1 MNYYR
6 RYCGDYARDTGHLT
20 LEEHG
25 AFTILLD
32 HQYATEKPLP
42 EDFPSLFRICRAY
55 SKSEKESVR
64 KVVDNFFPKC
74 NGGRGNKRAIKQIP
88 KERKAIDS
96 AIGRAKDA
104 AEKRWTAQRLKAMHD
119 APSNAPSI
127 TTSNAQAMPS
137 LSHSVLKE
145 EKDART
151 RSQDENRNGESKKI
165 GVYLKAVKS

>member
-42 EDFPSLFRICRAY
+42 EDLPSLFRICRAY
-55 SKSEKESVR
+55 TKSEKESVR
-64 KVVDNFFPKC
+64 KVVDSFFPKC
-74 NGGRGNKRAIKQIP
+74 AGGRGNKRAIKQIP

-96 AIGRAKDA
+96 SIERAKDA
-104 AEKRWTAQRLKAMHD
+104 AEKRWAARRLKALED
-119 APSNAPSI
+119 ARSNAPSI
-127 TTSNAQAMPS
+127 ASGNAQAMPS
-137 LSHSVLKE
+137 LSHSLLKE
-145 EKDART
+145 KKDAR
-151 RSQDENRNGESKKI
+151 SCSPEENRNGEALRI
-165 GVYLKAVKS
+165 GSLLVPKP